1 MGPGGHIGH
10 WSKGCERLYGWR
22 EAEAQGEVVHHLL
35 ETSFPEPIEDIHA
48 KVQRHGSWSGELAR
62 KRKDESKVFVASLW
76 IGLHR
81 RGKGSTAGA
90 GRARTR
96 DYSRCR
102 GRRPCTPYCG
112 RAAFGCGYG
121 VVEAE
126 SGAEALQRLAD
137 HPEIS
142 LVFTDMVMPGGMTG
156 NELAHRVRRFRPE
169 MKILVTSGYAAPS
182 LAKERL
188 PEGASWLLKPY
199 TARKLSKRLR
209 ELLD

>member
-1 MGPGGHIGH
+1 MRARSSLPASGSASIGVA
-10 WSKGCERLYGWR
+10 KDPPPERV
-22 EAEAQGEVVHHLL
+22 AQGHETILVVEDDARVRRIVVARLL
-35 ETSFPEPIEDIHA
+35 DA
-48 KVQRHGSWSGELAR
+48 
-62 KRKDESKVFVASLW
+62 
-76 IGLHR
+76 
-81 RGKGSTAGA
+81 
-90 GRARTR
+90 
-96 DYSRCR
+96 
-102 GRRPCTPYCG
+102 
-112 RAAFGCGYG
+112 GYG

-156 NELAHRVRRFRPE
+156 NELAHHVRRFRPE
-169 MKILVTSGYAAPS
+169 MKILVTSGDAAPS